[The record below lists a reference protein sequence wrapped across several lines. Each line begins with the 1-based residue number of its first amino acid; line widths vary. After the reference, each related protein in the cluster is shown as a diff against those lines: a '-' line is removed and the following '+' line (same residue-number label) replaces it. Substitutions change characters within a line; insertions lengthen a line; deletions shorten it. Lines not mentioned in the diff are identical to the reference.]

1 MNFQN
6 NNENLLQQKLNRE
19 WLLHQT
25 IDRIRH
31 SLELNDILTATV
43 AEVRSFL
50 GTDRVMVYRFHAD
63 GSGEVIVESLDE
75 SRIPALQGLNFP
87 ADDIPIKARELF
99 LKARTRSIVDVGL
112 QQIGLSHLESPDP
125 KNYPLT
131 QDIRYRPV
139 DPCHVTYLKAMGVYS
154 SLVVPIL
161 YQNQLWGLLVSH
173 HSQPRRFDEADL
185 EIVQLVADQVSIAI
199 AQSTL
204 LARAREQRERE
215 ATVNRIA
222 ALLHAR
228 PTVELQAAL
237 EATVAALSGVGGRLY
252 IAASKTAGAEAEAT
266 ELFFC
271 GEQPQSD
278 LVRHRQ
284 IAAPGDIFGASPS
297 QLLEEH
303 PLWQQWL
310 ENEKLK
316 IENRETGA
324 NLASYDPDF
333 SLPGW
338 AVTDL
343 KKESS
348 NKMLSLG
355 FQSTRIRGLLALPLQ
370 YRQKFLGYLT
380 IFRQEIDTERLWAG
394 HFKTNTKQLLPR
406 QSFEEWRELKK
417 GQAPEWKEADI
428 DMACAI
434 GEHFAMAV
442 EQYIIY
448 KEIQGLNANL
458 ERQVEERTA
467 QLQKSLESKR
477 VMGKVLDQIRSSL
490 DLKAILQAIA
500 REVRKLLQ
508 TDRVAIYQF
517 LNNGI
522 GKVTVEDRSIDWPSS
537 LGLTGPGESF
547 PEEYRRFYLSGRVR
561 AINNIAE
568 EQLSPCYREFLT
580 NLQVKAN
587 LIVPIRSGLKLW
599 GLLIANECSAP
610 RVWQQGEIDL
620 LQHLAS
626 QAAMAIHQAELYQ
639 QSLAAAATATEK
651 AEELAK
657 ALDDLQSAQTQLV
670 QSEKMSA
677 LGQLVAG
684 VAHEIN
690 NPVNFIYGNL
700 MHASEYAEDLL
711 GIVALYQESENNP
724 SSNLAKKLEEVDYE
738 FLVEDLPKVLASMKV
753 GADRIRKIVLSLRN
767 FSRLDQLE
775 KTKFDIHEGID
786 STLMIL
792 QHRLK
797 AKPERPAIRIV
808 KEYGELPLVEC
819 YVGQLN
825 QVFMNILSNAIDAL
839 EEYNQQH
846 SAEYVKANPNI
857 ITIRTEV
864 GNGEWTL
871 RQGSGEP
878 YPLRATAFA
887 SDFAQ
892 DRLHPRRSLS
902 EGHRAQDGNGESGI
916 ADGEQV
922 TLNSKLQTENTWLNV
937 AEASRLKTQ
946 NSKLKTQNSP
956 IANVPFVVIR
966 IADNGRGIPAEVRSH
981 IFDPFFTTKAVGK
994 GTGMGLSISHQIVV
1008 EKHQGNIE
1016 CVSELGRGTEFLI
1029 SIPVTTPNAES

>member
-1 MNFQN
+1 M
-6 NNENLLQQKLNRE
+6 LLAE
-19 WLLHQT
+19 
-25 IDRIRH
+25 
-31 SLELNDILTATV
+31 TV
-43 AEVRSFL
+43 ALLRAEDEELDVCRVWNVERVATDALLRNAQLFFFFL
-50 GTDRVMVYRFHAD
+50 
-63 GSGEVIVESLDE
+63 
-75 SRIPALQGLNFP
+75 P
-87 ADDIPIKARELF
+87 
-99 LKARTRSIVDVGL
+99 
-112 QQIGLSHLESPDP
+112 
-125 KNYPLT
+125 
-131 QDIRYRPV
+131 
-139 DPCHVTYLKAMGVYS
+139 
-154 SLVVPIL
+154 
-161 YQNQLWGLLVSH
+161 
-173 HSQPRRFDEADL
+173 
-185 EIVQLVADQVSIAI
+185 QVSIAI

-204 LARAREQRERE
+204 LARAREQRKRE

-237 EATVAALSGVGGRLY
+237 EATVAALSGIGGRLY
-252 IAASKTAGAEAEAT
+252 IAPSKTASASATDSAT
-266 ELFFC
+266 ELFVC
-271 GEQPQSD
+271 GEQPRSHIISQTPIGTD
-278 LVRHRQ
+278 
-284 IAAPGDIFGASPS
+284 PGDTLGTTLS
-297 QLLEEH
+297 QPIEKH
-303 PLWQQWL
+303 PFWQKWL
-310 ENEKLK
+310 DNEKLK
-316 IENRETGA
+316 IENRETGYHVGSSEP
-324 NLASYDPDF
+324 NF
-333 SLPGW
+333 SLSGW

-348 NKMLSLG
+348 KEVLSLG
-355 FQSTRIRGLLALPLQ
+355 FQSTRIRGLLVLPLQ
-370 YRQKFLGYLT
+370 YRQQFLGYLT
-380 IFRQEIDTERLWAG
+380 IFREEIDTERLWAG
-394 HFKTNTKQLLPR
+394 RFTVNKKQLLPR
-406 QSFEEWRELKK
+406 RSFEAWRELKK
-417 GQAPEWKEADI
+417 GQAREWKEADI
-428 DMACAI
+428 DMARAI
-434 GEHFAMAV
+434 GEHFAMAI

-467 QLQKSLESKR
+467 QLQQSLESKR
-477 VMGKVLDQIRSSL
+477 VMGKVLDQIRSTL
-490 DLKAILQAIA
+490 DVNAILQAIA

-517 LNNGI
+517 LSNGI

-537 LGLTGPGESF
+537 LGLTGPGECF
-547 PEEYRRFYLSGRVR
+547 PEEHRRFYLSGRVR
-561 AINNIAE
+561 AMNNIAE
-568 EQLSPCYREFLT
+568 EQLSSCHKEFLT
-580 NLQVKAN
+580 NLQIKAN
-587 LIVPIRSGLKLW
+587 LVVPIRSGLELW

-639 QSLAAAATATEK
+639 KSLAAAATATEK

-711 GIVALYQESENNP
+711 EIVALYQESQNNP
-724 SSNLAKKLEEVDYE
+724 SSTLVKKLEEVDYD
-738 FLVEDLPKVLASMKV
+738 FLAEDLPKVLASMKV

-775 KTKFDIHEGID
+775 KTKFDLHEGID

-808 KEYGELPLVEC
+808 KEYGDLPLVEC

-839 EEYNQQH
+839 EEYNQEQ

-857 ITIRTEV
+857 INIRTEV
-864 GNGEWTL
+864 GNGEWDIGQAPSGRL
-871 RQGSGEP
+871 R
-878 YPLRATAFA
+878 LRA
-887 SDFAQ
+887 SGI
-892 DRLHPRRSLS
+892 
-902 EGHRAQDGNGESGI
+902 GHRE
-916 ADGEQV
+916 EV
-922 TLNSKLQTENTWLNV
+922 TPNSKLQIENSGLSV
-937 AEASRLKTQ
+937 AEASKLKTQ

-956 IANVPFVVIR
+956 MPNVPFVVIR
-966 IADNGRGIPAEVRSH
+966 IADNGRGIPDEVRSH

-1008 EKHQGNIE
+1008 EKHQGKIE
-1016 CVSELGRGTEFLI
+1016 CISELGRGTEFLI
-1029 SIPVTTPNAES
+1029 SIPVTTPKAES

>member
-1 MNFQN
+1 MKFKN
-6 NNENLLQQKLNRE
+6 NREILLQQKLNRE

-63 GSGEVIVESLDE
+63 GSGEVIVESLDPG
-75 SRIPALQGLNFP
+75 RIPPLQGLNFP
-87 ADDIPIKARELF
+87 ADDIPIEARQLF

-112 QQIGLSHLESPDP
+112 EQIGLSHLDSPDP
-125 KNYPLT
+125 NNYPLA

-139 DPCHVTYLKAMGVYS
+139 DPCHVTYLKAMGVHS

-173 HSQPRRFDEADL
+173 HSQPRSFDEEDL

-204 LARAREQRERE
+204 LARAREQRKRE

-228 PTVELQAAL
+228 PTIELQAAL
-237 EATVAALSGVGGRLY
+237 EATVAALSGIGGRLY
-252 IAASKTAGAEAEAT
+252 IAPSKTASASATDSAT
-266 ELFFC
+266 ELFVC
-271 GEQPQSD
+271 GEQPRSHIVSQT
-278 LVRHRQ
+278 Q
-284 IAAPGDIFGASPS
+284 IGTDPGDTLGTSPS
-297 QLLEEH
+297 QPIEKH

-316 IENRETGA
+316 IENRETGHNA
-324 NLASYDPDF
+324 AGSDPNF
-333 SLPGW
+333 SLSGW

-343 KKESS
+343 QKESS
-348 NKMLSLG
+348 FRVLSLG
-355 FQSTRIRGLLALPLQ
+355 FQATRIRGLLVLPLE
-370 YRQKFLGYLT
+370 YRQNFLGYLT
-380 IFRQEIDTERLWAG
+380 IFREEIDTERLWAG
-394 HFKTNTKQLLPR
+394 RFTVNKKQLLPR
-406 QSFEEWRELKK
+406 QSFEAWRELKK
-417 GQAPEWKEADI
+417 GQAREWKEADI
-428 DMACAI
+428 DMARAI
-434 GEHFAMAV
+434 GEHFAMAI

-477 VMGKVLDQIRSSL
+477 VMGKVLDQIRSTL
-490 DLKAILQAIA
+490 DLNAILQAIA

-517 LNNGI
+517 LSNGI
-522 GKVTVEDRSIDWPSS
+522 SKVTVEDRSINWPSS
-537 LGLTGPGESF
+537 LGSTGPGECF
-547 PEEYRRFYLSGRVR
+547 PEENRSFYLSGGVR

-568 EQLSPCYREFLT
+568 EQLSSCHREFLT
-580 NLQVKAN
+580 SLQIKAN
-587 LIVPIRSGLKLW
+587 LIVPICNGLELW

-626 QAAMAIHQAELYQ
+626 QAAIAIHQAELYQ
-639 QSLAAAATATEK
+639 KSLAAAATATEK

-711 GIVALYQESENNP
+711 DIIALYQESQDNP
-724 SSNLAKKLEEVDYE
+724 SSTIVKKLEEVDYD
-738 FLVEDLPKVLASMKV
+738 FLAEDLPKVLASMKV

-767 FSRLDQLE
+767 FSRLDRLE

-797 AKPERPAIRIV
+797 ANPERPAIIIV

-839 EEYNQQH
+839 EEYNQDQ
-846 SAEYVKANPNI
+846 SAEYLKANPNT

-864 GNGEWTL
+864 GNGEW
-871 RQGSGEP
+871 GIGN
-878 YPLRATAFA
+878 RA
-887 SDFAQ
+887 
-892 DRLHPRRSLS
+892 
-902 EGHRAQDGNGESGI
+902 SGI
-916 ADGEQV
+916 ADEEEV
-922 TLNSKLQTENTWLNV
+922 TPNSKLQIEDSDLSV
-937 AEASRLKTQ
+937 AEASKLKTQ
-946 NSKLKTQNSP
+946 TSKLKTQNCPMPDSQ
-956 IANVPFVVIR
+956 FVVIR
-966 IADNGRGIPAEVRSH
+966 IADNGRGISAEVRSH
-981 IFDPFFTTKAVGK
+981 IFEPFFTTKAVGK

-1008 EKHQGNIE
+1008 AKHLGNIE
-1016 CVSELGRGTEFLI
+1016 CISELGRGTEFLI